1 MSARWI
7 QHPPP
12 SGIVV
17 CVFEDKLNLYPIE
30 AVPQEHF
37 HLRLIIDLYV
47 NPKKGAPIL
56 KNTTD
61 REVAPESI
69 QFGSDLSRILQEIW
83 EVNLDQG
90 PVRMSNIYVADSY
103 H

>member
-1 MSARWI
+1 M
-7 QHPPP
+7 
-12 SGIVV
+12 V
-17 CVFEDKLNLYPIE
+17 CLFVDKLNVYHIE
-30 AVPQEHF
+30 VFPQEHF

-47 NPKKGAPIL
+47 NPKKGANIF

-69 QFGSDLSRILQEIW
+69 QFVSDLSRILQEIW
-83 EVNLDQG
+83 EVNLAQG